1 MNGEEGSFMMSH
13 FGTTFHDFAGST
25 VVHSVGGWI
34 ALVGA
39 AILGPRIG
47 KYGKDGKSKA
57 IPGHSLTIA
66 ALGVFILWF
75 GWFGFNPGSQLA
87 AATEADVIAISDNEP
102 GCLCRWFL
110 CSVGELDEIWKTIP
124 VIDTEWYLG
133 RAGRH
138 HSRM

>member
-66 ALGVFILWF
+66 AQAARFVVRNTWEMAIA
-75 GWFGFNPGSQLA
+75 SASVA
-87 AATEADVIAISDNEP
+87 AAN
-102 GCLCRWFL
+102 
-110 CSVGELDEIWKTIP
+110 
-124 VIDTEWYLG
+124 
-133 RAGRH
+133 
-138 HSRM
+138 